1 VTLPP
6 GHYGADGRTPAGPVA
21 AGAPEPLTWRWFL
34 PRSRAGRILS
44 AAWGAFN
51 VLFMTALGLDAAAS
65 FAGLG
70 LFVAVTAVPLRKA
83 HPVGRVYR
91 RDPAGAVLLGY
102 ETAHI
107 QAVYGVIWLLAA
119 AVAGAIFA
127 LSALLS
133 G

>member
-1 VTLPP
+1 MTLPP
-6 GHYGADGRTPAGPVA
+6 GHYGSAGRTPPVPVA
-21 AGAPEPLTWRWFL
+21 ARAPDPLTWRWFL

-51 VLFMTALGLDAAAS
+51 VLFMTASGAHGVAS

-70 LFVAVTAVPLRKA
+70 FFVAATAVPLRNA
-83 HPVGRVYR
+83 HPVGRIYR

-102 ETAHI
+102 ETAHV
-107 QAVYGVIWLLAA
+107 QAVYGVTWLLAA
-119 AVAGAIFA
+119 AVAGIILA